1 MTESDRPRGAE
12 RPIAERERPV
22 ALVTAASRGM
32 GAAIAR
38 RLAQDG
44 YRLGLM
50 SRGPEVE
57 TFARELSE
65 EMGLEAGAGPDARG
79 APDAAIAFRG
89 SVTDPDDLEDFV
101 GRVHQRWGR
110 IDAVVNNTGH
120 APKGDLLDIPD
131 RDWHAGL
138 DLVFLNIVR
147 MARLVVPH
155 MTANG
160 GAFVNITTFSA
171 EEPSLDYPVST
182 AMRAGVSAFVKLFAS
197 RYGAD
202 GIRMN
207 NVLPGLIDS
216 QEFPAAARG
225 AIPLGRLGRTDEI
238 ADVVGWLLSDDASYV
253 TGQNI
258 RVDGGLVRGM

>member
-1 MTESDRPRGAE
+1 MTESSDRRRGAGS
-12 RPIAERERPV
+12 PAAERPV

-38 RLAQDG
+38 RLARDG

-57 TFARELSE
+57 TFARELSAE
-65 EMGLEAGAGPDARG
+65 VGAEAGAGPA
-79 APDAAIAFRG
+79 APDAVFAFRG
-89 SVTDPDDLEDFV
+89 SVTEPDDLAEFV
-101 GRVHQRWGR
+101 GRVHERWGR

-131 RDWHAGL
+131 ADWHAGL
-138 DLVFLNIVR
+138 DLVFLNVVR
-147 MARLVVPH
+147 MARLATPY
-155 MTANG
+155 MTGNG

-197 RYGAD
+197 RYGGD

-216 QEFPAAARG
+216 QEFPASARG
-225 AIPLGRLGRTDEI
+225 GIPLGRLGRTDEI
-238 ADVVGWLLSDDASYV
+238 ADVVAWLLSDDASYV

-258 RVDGGLVRGM
+258 RVDGGLVRGL

>member
-1 MTESDRPRGAE
+1 VNDSDLSVD
-12 RPIAERERPV
+12 RPV

-38 RLAQDG
+38 RLARDG
-44 YRLGLM
+44 WLLGLM

-57 TFARELSE
+57 GLAAEL
-65 EMGLEAGAGPDARG
+65 GD
-79 APDAAIAFRG
+79 AIAVRG
-89 SVTDPDDLEDFV
+89 SVTSAEDLATFV
-101 GRVHQRWGR
+101 ERAHGRFGR

-120 APKGDLLDIPD
+120 APKGDLLEIPD
-131 RDWHAGL
+131 ADWHGGL

-147 MARLVVPH
+147 MARLATPYLQ
-155 MTANG
+155 AGGG

-182 AMRAGVSAFVKLFAS
+182 ALRAGAAAFVKLFAA
-197 RYGAD
+197 RYGPES
-202 GIRMN
+202 IRMN

-216 QEFPAAARG
+216 QEFPAAKLEG
-225 AIPLGRLGRTDEI
+225 IPLRRLGRTGEI
-238 ADVVGWLLSDDASYV
+238 ADVVAWLVSDEASYV